1 MLTYTAWDQYSLSFE
16 KDDET
21 KGALSVLRWAYEH
34 YGHEIVYA
42 CSFGIEGIVLLH
54 FIQQVKSNAKIVFLD
69 TGLHFPE
76 TYETIEKIKQRFPD
90 LQIIM
95 KKPNLSVDEQGKKYG
110 EELWKTNPNE
120 CCRLRKIVP
129 LEEALREGK
138 AWISGLRREQSQ
150 SRSKT
155 EFINRDNKFKSIKI
169 CPLIY
174 WTWRDVW
181 RYVSKHQL
189 PYNTLHDKGYPSIG
203 CQPCTS
209 PLYTEEDLRSGRWA
223 GTGKTE
229 CGLHE

>member
-1 MLTYTAWDQYSLSFE
+1 MLTYDTWDEHPLSFAE
-16 KDDET
+16 DDGT

-34 YGHEIVYA
+34 YGEEVVYA

-54 FIQQVKSNAKIVFLD
+54 LIHQVKPNAKILFLD
-69 TGLHFPE
+69 TGLHFSE
-76 TYETIEKIKQRFPD
+76 TYETIEKVKQRFPD
-90 LQIIM
+90 LQIILQ
-95 KKPNLSVDEQGKKYG
+95 KPKLSVAEQGKEYG

-129 LEEALREGK
+129 LEEALSQGK
-138 AWISGLRREQSQ
+138 AWISGLRREQSE

-155 EFINRDNKFKSIKI
+155 EFVNKDNKFKSVKI
-169 CPLIY
+169 CPLIH

-189 PYNTLHDKGYPSIG
+189 PYNPLHDRGYPSIG
-203 CQPCTS
+203 CQPCTV
-209 PLYTEEDLRSGRWA
+209 PAYNEEDIRSGRWA

-229 CGLHE
+229 CGLHQ